1 MNNKAPTYFACYKI
15 GVLCLAALSVF
26 LFIQYIRLSDKNIAI
41 QKERNSISAEKDM
54 VLEYFW
60 QRIFVPP
67 DRITIHI
74 DSDLYSSIAG
84 NSHLALWISDKHCS
98 ECVNFILA
106 ILHKLPDQVKSKII
120 IFSDYQNPRLRKI
133 INEKIS
139 GDFHVFDY
147 KFPNVGTLYNFPFIG
162 IVSPNLE
169 VSKIFFPAKE
179 LPQLTDYYLA
189 RIFDYIIK

>member
-1 MNNKAPTYFACYKI
+1 MNSKASNYFACYKI
-15 GVLCLAALSVF
+15 GVLCLAVLSAF

-41 QKERNSISAEKDM
+41 QKEKNSFSAEKDM
-54 VLEYFW
+54 ILEYFW
-60 QRIFVPP
+60 QRIFLTP
-67 DRITIHI
+67 DRITIDI
-74 DSDLYSSIAG
+74 DSDLYSSITG
-84 NSHLALWISDKHCS
+84 DSHLALWISDKHCA

-106 ILHKLPDQVKSKII
+106 TLHKLPDHVKSKII

-139 GDFHVFDY
+139 GEFDVFDY
-147 KFPNVGTLYNFPFIG
+147 SFSNRSTLYNSPFMG

-189 RIFDYIIK
+189 KISSYIVK